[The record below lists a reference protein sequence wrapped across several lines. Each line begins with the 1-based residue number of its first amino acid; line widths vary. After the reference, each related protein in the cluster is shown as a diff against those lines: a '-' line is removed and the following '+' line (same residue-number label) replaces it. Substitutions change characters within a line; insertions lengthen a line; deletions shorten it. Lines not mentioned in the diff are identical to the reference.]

1 EKEPGVYVPAWLTPP
16 RKKSK
21 NRVEDEDFKEENIKK
36 EKNMWNLNKGKD
48 IIQDISTEEN
58 LTKEGRVQIT
68 DSEEEDTS
76 DLLGEELFAAGM
88 NIGMYDTHKKWDTGE
103 KDEDDSG
110 IMLGSQEE
118 KIEGLLLKGIWKAGI
133 KIRDDN
139 LESID
144 LVKEMEIANEC
155 LAQKKIELEKDK
167 GKEVAPYMQD
177 DHGSNSDFLCNE
189 EGKKK
194 REKRL
199 GIKISPIGKGQE
211 NPEPNRKKTKGAGK
225 IPATN
230 EKKTNK
236 GRPWEKSLITQ
247 HKLAFFDPNGDF
259 FWKCGD
265 FNIIRYICLEMFQD
279 LHEGKL
285 NTAFLKGRSIMS
297 GIRKNETGIFLK
309 LDFEKAYDKVNW
321 NFMHKRIMLLLK
333 SEIAPI
339 YIFVINGDEETTTNF
354 IGTFITCFKHKP
366 SFLWQK
372 IIVKKYF
379 HGKDL
384 YNIKRPLC
392 TIDPELYEICDDKFI
407 LVKDAR
413 IKNWQLFDG
422 YQFAR
427 GPGSSTARNIVMATL
442 LVKFGGVDIEMM
454 KSFNTFMRYVRFG
467 IYNYKV
473 LLQLTLHSSPFS
485 NQIMEE
491 HLFILIFISKPHSI
505 FCLFWGQHTNELIA
519 AAQENMG
526 HELTASHTRK
536 LTDTT
541 IYLRVKRPASVDII
555 CLYFLDFYIKI
566 LDRKNKGL

>member
-1 EKEPGVYVPAWLTPP
+1 EFG
-16 RKKSK
+16 
-21 NRVEDEDFKEENIKK
+21 
-36 EKNMWNLNKGKD
+36 
-48 IIQDISTEEN
+48 
-58 LTKEGRVQIT
+58 
-68 DSEEEDTS
+68 
-76 DLLGEELFAAGM
+76 
-88 NIGMYDTHKKWDTGE
+88 
-103 KDEDDSG
+103 
-110 IMLGSQEE
+110 
-118 KIEGLLLKGIWKAGI
+118 
-133 KIRDDN
+133 
-139 LESID
+139 SID

-155 LAQKKIELEKDK
+155 LAQKNRARKR
-167 GKEVAPYMQD
+167 Q
-177 DHGSNSDFLCNE
+177 
-189 EGKKK
+189 GKKK

-236 GRPWEKSLITQ
+236 GIVLELSLITQ

-259 FWKCGD
+259 FWKW
-265 FNIIRYICLEMFQD
+265 YICLEMFQD

-354 IGTFITCFKHKP
+354 KKKVSLGKLEQSFFKHKP

-422 YQFAR
+422 YQFAF
-427 GPGSSTARNIVMATL
+427 I
-442 LVKFGGVDIEMM
+442 K
-454 KSFNTFMRYVRFG
+454 
-467 IYNYKV
+467 
-473 LLQLTLHSSPFS
+473 Q
-485 NQIMEE
+485 
-491 HLFILIFISKPHSI
+491 HL
-505 FCLFWGQHTNELIA
+505 
-519 AAQENMG
+519 
-526 HELTASHTRK
+526 
-536 LTDTT
+536 
-541 IYLRVKRPASVDII
+541 
-555 CLYFLDFYIKI
+555 
-566 LDRKNKGL
+566 